1 MVAGAAPQN
10 GPGQSKN
17 AQFRNIEAPGRRVE
31 ITHRRTEASI
41 HRRGKTIAVSAV
53 HWTLVKMHWKEKS
66 QKLGS

>member
-53 HWTLVKMHWKEKS
+53 HWPLV
-66 QKLGS
+66 